1 MVVSSE
7 IYYFIGVNFAYSLA
21 FFIFVQSI
29 FYNGD
34 VLISLDLDTSLLVSI
49 DEIAFYDK
57 KRNLIQKMLLEV
69 IQSFLIFAVNVR
81 NKIDKIGRKKIFSYF
96 IITIVVIIFTALIY
110 NMFGVNT
117 FLNLGLFQ
125 TFLLVCTRTCSYF
138 SFFYIMKCFNYKEYR
153 VLKGVFIILI
163 SVLCLGQFFSELMYF
178 VYSYILINDIIM
190 IYVLNLL
197 IICIFMVII
206 LIIKIDKIKIENET
220 LQYLSIVND
229 KNVEYAN
236 NLSDQ
241 LFEMKTI
248 RHNHQN
254 DFTVLLHLI
263 ENNEYEKAE
272 QYIEKNL
279 ENVNNLNKF
288 VSSGNFVFDA
298 LINQK
303 IVQYPHI
310 KFKCNFSK
318 LNQFKID
325 NVDFCCLLGNIL
337 NNAFEAAQS
346 YVENNNLQ
354 GMVNLEVKSSDK
366 FMMIKVNNSTNN
378 IVDINNLK
386 SNKINESLH
395 GYGIKHIEQIV
406 KKYKGIENRKIKDSV
421 FNISIVLQQ

>member
-1 MVVSSE
+1 MVDSELYNFLVSTVL
-7 IYYFIGVNFAYSLA
+7 FLA
-21 FFIFVQSI
+21 FFGIMESK
-29 FYNGD
+29 FYRKE
-34 VLISLDLDTSLLVSI
+34 VWTSLNLDTNLLVSI
-49 DEIAFYDK
+49 DEIAFNDNK
-57 KRNLIQKMLLEV
+57 SNIIQKLYLKV
-69 IQSFLIFAVNVR
+69 VQSILIVAVNVR
-81 NKIDKIGRKKIFSYF
+81 NKINKIGRKKIFSYF
-96 IITIVVIIFTALIY
+96 IITNVVIIFTALICSK
-110 NMFGVNT
+110 FGINAILSLV
-117 FLNLGLFQ
+117 FLRNY
-125 TFLLVCTRTCSYF
+125 LLASTKFCLCF
-138 SFFYIMKCFNYKEYR
+138 SFFYTVKYFNHKQYK
-153 VLKGVFIILI
+153 VLKTIIIILI
-163 SVLCLGQFFSELMYF
+163 VILCLNVFYSELMYF
-178 VYSYILINDIIM
+178 VYNYLLINDIIT
-190 IYVLNLL
+190 IYVLTLL

-263 ENNEYEKAE
+263 ENNEYENAE

-337 NNAFEAAQS
+337 NNAFEASQS